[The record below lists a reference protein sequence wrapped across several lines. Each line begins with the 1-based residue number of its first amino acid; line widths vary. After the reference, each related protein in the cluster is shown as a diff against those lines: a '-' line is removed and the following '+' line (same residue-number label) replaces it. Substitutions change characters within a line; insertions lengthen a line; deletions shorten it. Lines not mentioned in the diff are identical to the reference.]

1 MRPVELV
8 MVGAGNRGYL
18 AYGAFAERNP
28 SQAKFVAV
36 VEPDDARR
44 GRFANAHRIPKARQ
58 FRSWEDI
65 AGRPPLAPALINATL
80 ERAHRA
86 STLGLLAAG
95 YEMLLEKPMA
105 ITPGECIEI
114 AAAAESQGRLL
125 QIAHVLRYAP
135 FFVALREIIASGRL
149 GAIVSVDWRENLAYW
164 HYAHSYVRGSW
175 ANTARAGP
183 MILTKCCHDLD
194 LLVWIF
200 GRCELLSSS
209 GSLTHFTRDAVGPE
223 IPERCT
229 DGCPIAEAC
238 PYFAPR
244 VYLDRLRT
252 KPDSFAVA
260 AVTLDRTP
268 EGVMRA
274 LETGPYGRCVYRSD
288 NDVVDHQ
295 VVLMRFAYG
304 LSVSLTMQGSS
315 HVEGRTVRIDGTRA
329 TLLAN
334 ESRAEIEIHDHRT
347 GNVEHIAKPR
357 GVGGHGGGDEGLM
370 RAFVGAING
379 DRATVLTSARE
390 AVASHLLAFAAEEA
404 RVTGQAVDMERYRR
418 SVS

>member
-28 SQAKFVAV
+28 QEAKFVAV
-36 VEPDDARR
+36 AEPDDARR
-44 GRFANAHRIPKARQ
+44 ARFANAHHIPAERQ

-65 AGRPPLAPALINATL
+65 ASRPPLAPALINATL
-80 ERAHRA
+80 EHTHRA
-86 STLGLLAAG
+86 STLGLLEAG
-95 YEMLLEKPMA
+95 YEMLLEKPIA
-105 ITPGECIEI
+105 PTPGECLEI
-114 AAAAESQGRLL
+114 AAAAESHGRML

-135 FFVALREIIASGRL
+135 FFVALREIITSGRL
-149 GAIVSVDWRENLAYW
+149 GAIVSVDWRENLIYW
-164 HYAHSYVRGSW
+164 HFAHSYVRGNW
-175 ANTARAGP
+175 GNTMRTSP

-200 GRCELLSSS
+200 GRCEWLSSS
-209 GSLTHFTRDAVGPE
+209 GSLTHFTRGAVGPE
-223 IPERCT
+223 IPDRCT
-229 DGCPIAEAC
+229 DGCPIAETC

-244 VYLDRLRT
+244 VYLDRLREN
-252 KPDSFAVA
+252 PASFAVA

-288 NDVVDHQ
+288 NDAVDHQ
-295 VVLMRFAYG
+295 VVLMRFAGG

-334 ESRAEIEIHDHRT
+334 ESRAEIEVHDHRT
-347 GNVEHIAKPR
+347 NTVERIATPR
-357 GVGGHGGGDEGLM
+357 GVGGHGGGDEALM
-370 RAFVGAING
+370 RAFVRAISG
-379 DRATVLTSARE
+379 DRGAMLSSVRE
-390 AVASHLLAFAAEEA
+390 AVASHLMAFAAERA
-404 RVTGQAVDMERYRR
+404 RVTGEGMDTERYRQ

>member
-8 MVGAGNRGYL
+8 MVGAGNRGHL

-28 SQAKFVAV
+28 DMAKFVAV

-44 GRFANAHRIPKARQ
+44 ARFANAHGIPAERQ

-65 AGRPPLAPALINATL
+65 AGRSLLAPALINATL
-80 ERAHRA
+80 ERHHRA
-86 STLGLLAAG
+86 STLALLGAG
-95 YEMLLEKPMA
+95 YEMLLEKPIA
-105 ITPGECIEI
+105 PTATECLEI
-114 AAAAESQGRLL
+114 ASAAEKHGRLL

-135 FFVALREIIASGRL
+135 FFVALREIITSDRL
-149 GAIVSVDWRENLAYW
+149 GEVVSVDWRENLVYW
-164 HYAHSYVRGSW
+164 HFAHSYVRGNW
-175 ANTARAGP
+175 GNTTRAGP

-200 GRCELLSSS
+200 GRCERLSSS

-229 DGCPIAEAC
+229 DGCPIAESC

-244 VYLDRLRT
+244 VYLERLREN
-252 KPDSFAVA
+252 PASFAVA
-260 AVTLDRTP
+260 AITLDRTP

-288 NDVVDHQ
+288 NDAVDHQ
-295 VVLMRFAYG
+295 VVLMRFSSG

-334 ESRAEIEIHDHRT
+334 EARGEMEIHDHRT
-347 GNVEHIAKPR
+347 GQTERTARPR
-357 GVGGHGGGDEGLM
+357 GVGGHGGGDDGLM
-370 RAFVGAING
+370 RAFVGAIRG
-379 DRATVLTSARE
+379 DRAGVLTSARE
-390 AVASHLLAFAAEEA
+390 AVASHLMAFAAERA
-404 RVTGQAVDMERYRR
+404 RVQDEVVDMEAFR
-418 SVS
+418 SSL

>member
-1 MRPVELV
+1 MPPVELV

-18 AYGAFAERNP
+18 AYGGFAKRNP
-28 SQAKFVAV
+28 SEAKFVAV

-44 GRFANAHRIPKARQ
+44 ARFANAHDIPAERQ

-65 AGRPPLAPALINATL
+65 AGRPPLAPALVNATL
-80 ERAHRA
+80 ERSHRA

-105 ITPGECIEI
+105 ITAGECLEI
-114 AAAAESQGRLL
+114 ANASESQGRLL
-125 QIAHVLRYAP
+125 QVAHVLRYAP
-135 FFVALREIIASGRL
+135 FFVAVREIIVSGRL
-149 GAIVSVDWRENLAYW
+149 GAIVSVDWRENLVYW
-164 HYAHSYVRGSW
+164 HFAHSYVRGNW
-175 ANTARAGP
+175 GNTSRAGP

-200 GRCELLSSS
+200 GHCEWLSSS
-209 GSLTHFTRDAVGPE
+209 GSLTHFVREAVGPE
-223 IPERCT
+223 IPDRCT

-244 VYLDRLRT
+244 VYLDRLRDS
-252 KPDSFAVA
+252 PGSFAVT
-260 AVTLDRTP
+260 AVTVDQTP
-268 EGVMRA
+268 DGLMRA

-295 VVLMRFAYG
+295 VVLMRFAGG
-304 LSVSLTMQGSS
+304 LSVSLTMQGAS
-315 HVEGRTVRIDGTRA
+315 HIEGRTIRIDGTRA

-347 GNVEHIAKPR
+347 GNVERIASPR
-357 GVGGHGGGDEGLM
+357 GVGGHGGGDDRLM
-370 RAFVGAING
+370 RAFVAAIQG
-379 DRATVLTSARE
+379 GQTLGVLTSARE
-390 AVASHLLAFAAEEA
+390 AVASHLMAFAAEQA
-404 RVTGQAVDMERYRR
+404 RGTGKAVDMDSFRG
-418 SVS
+418 SL

>member
-28 SQAKFVAV
+28 GEAKFVAV
-36 VEPDDARR
+36 VEPDEGRR
-44 GRFANAHRIPKARQ
+44 ARFANAHRIPMERQ
-58 FRSWEDI
+58 FRSWEEI
-65 AGRPPLAPALINATL
+65 AGQRPLAPGLVNATGD
-80 ERAHRA
+80 RTHRS

-95 YEMLLEKPMA
+95 YEMLLEKPIA
-105 ITPGECIEI
+105 TTPRECLEI
-114 AAAAESQGRLL
+114 ASAAESGGRLV

-135 FFVALREIIASGRL
+135 FFVELRDIVASGRL
-149 GAIVSVDWRENLAYW
+149 GAIVSVDWRENLVYW
-164 HYAHSYVRGSW
+164 HFAHSYVRGNWGTS
-175 ANTARAGP
+175 ARAGP
-183 MILTKCCHDLD
+183 IILTKGCHDLD
-194 LLVWIF
+194 LLVWLF
-200 GRCELLSSS
+200 GSCERLSSS
-209 GSLTHFTRDAVGPE
+209 GSLTHFTRDAVDVE
-223 IPERCT
+223 VPERCT
-229 DGCPIAEAC
+229 DGCPIADGC

-244 VYLDRLRT
+244 IYLDRLREN
-252 KPDSFAVA
+252 PSSFALA

-295 VVLMRFAYG
+295 VVLMHFAGG

-334 ESRAEIEIHDHRT
+334 ESRGEFEIHDHRT
-347 GNVEHIAKPR
+347 GTAERIVKPR
-357 GVGGHGGGDEGLM
+357 GVGGHGGGDDALM
-370 RAFVGAING
+370 HAFVGALRG
-379 DRATVLTSARE
+379 DRAGVLTSARE
-390 AVASHLLAFAAEEA
+390 SVTSHLMAFAAEQA
-404 RVTGQAVDMERYRR
+404 RVTGEAVDLERYRA
-418 SVS
+418 SLG

>member
-28 SQAKFVAV
+28 GEAKFVAV
-36 VEPDDARR
+36 AEPDDARR
-44 GRFANAHRIPKARQ
+44 ARFADAHRIPAERQ

-65 AGRPPLAPALINATL
+65 AARPPLAPALINATL
-80 ERAHRA
+80 ELSHRA
-86 STLGLLAAG
+86 SALALLAAG
-95 YEMLLEKPMA
+95 YDMLLEKPIA
-105 ITPGECIEI
+105 TTPGECLEI
-114 AAAAESQGRLL
+114 ATAAESQKRLL

-135 FFVALREIIASGRL
+135 FFVALREIITSGRL
-149 GAIVSVDWRENLAYW
+149 GEIVSVDWRENIAYW
-164 HYAHSYVRGSW
+164 HFAHSYIRGNW
-175 ANTARAGP
+175 GNTTRSGP

-194 LLVWIF
+194 LLVWLF
-200 GRCELLSSS
+200 GRCEWLSSA
-209 GSLTHFTRDAVGPE
+209 GSLTHFVREAVGPE
-223 IPERCT
+223 IPDRCT

-244 VYLDRLRT
+244 VYLDRLREN
-252 KPDSFAVA
+252 PASFAVA

-268 EGVMRA
+268 EAVMRA
-274 LETGPYGRCVYRSD
+274 LETGQYGRCVYRSD

-295 VVLMRFAYG
+295 VVLMRFVGG

-315 HVEGRTVRIDGTRA
+315 HVEGRTIRIDGTRA

-347 GNVEHIAKPR
+347 NTAERITRPR
-357 GVGGHGGGDEGLM
+357 GVGGHGGGDDGLM
-370 RAFVGAING
+370 RAFVGAIDG
-379 DRATVLTSARE
+379 DRGAVLTSARE
-390 AVASHLLAFAAEEA
+390 AVASHLMAFAAEQA
-404 RVTGQAVDMERYRR
+404 RVTGEAVDLVRYSR

>member
-18 AYGAFAERNP
+18 AYGGFAERNP
-28 SQAKFVAV
+28 REAKFVAV

-44 GRFANAHRIPKARQ
+44 ARFANAHRIPAERQ
-58 FRSWEDI
+58 FCSWEDL

-80 ERAHRA
+80 EPTHRA

-105 ITPGECIEI
+105 TTPRECLEI

-135 FFVALREIIASGRL
+135 FFLTLREIVASGRL
-149 GAIVSVDWRENLAYW
+149 GAIVSVDWRENLVYW
-164 HYAHSYVRGSW
+164 HFVHSYVRGNW
-175 ANTARAGP
+175 GNTARAGP

-200 GRCELLSSS
+200 GPCDRLSSS
-209 GSLTHFTRDAVGPE
+209 GSLTHFTGEAVGPE
-223 IPERCT
+223 IPDRCT
-229 DGCPIAEAC
+229 DGCPIAETC

-244 VYLDRLRT
+244 VYLDRLRENAA
-252 KPDSFAVA
+252 SFVVA

-295 VVLMRFAYG
+295 VVLMRFARG

-315 HVEGRTVRIDGTRA
+315 HVEGRTIRIDGTRA

-334 ESRAEIEIHDHRT
+334 ESRAEFEMHDHRT
-347 GNVEHIAKPR
+347 GTAERITTSH
-357 GVGGHGGGDEGLM
+357 GVRRGGG
-370 RAFVGAING
+370 
-379 DRATVLTSARE
+379 TS
-390 AVASHLLAFAAEEA
+390 
-404 RVTGQAVDMERYRR
+404 ER
-418 SVS
+418 